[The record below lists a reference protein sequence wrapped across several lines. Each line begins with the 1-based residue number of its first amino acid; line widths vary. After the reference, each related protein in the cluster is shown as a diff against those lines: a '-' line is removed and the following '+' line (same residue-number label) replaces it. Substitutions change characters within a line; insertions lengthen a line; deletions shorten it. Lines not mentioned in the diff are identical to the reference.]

1 MPLTPSISVAI
12 PLAVLK
18 LKENPVKGPLAPTS
32 LRSLIVNPIINA
44 PGIVIPLFISLKD
57 EINKD
62 ENMDTINNDI
72 IKPIVLKII
81 NEIYPYF
88 FTGCLIFLT
97 MFIFII
103 LILLLNLK
111 IYYK

>member
-1 MPLTPSISVAI
+1 MSSD
-12 PLAVLK
+12 K
-18 LKENPVKGPLAPTS
+18 
-32 LRSLIVNPIINA
+32 IINK
-44 PGIVIPLFISLKD
+44 LLSSFKN

-62 ENMDTINNDI
+62 ENMDIINNDI
-72 IKPIVLKII
+72 IKPIVFKII

-103 LILLLNLK
+103 LILMLNLK
-111 IYYK
+111 IYYHN

>member
-1 MPLTPSISVAI
+1 MSSE
-12 PLAVLK
+12 K
-18 LKENPVKGPLAPTS
+18 
-32 LRSLIVNPIINA
+32 IINK
-44 PGIVIPLFISLKD
+44 LLYSFKN

-62 ENMDTINNDI
+62 ENMDIINNDI
-72 IKPIVLKII
+72 IKPIVFKII

-103 LILLLNLK
+103 LILQTGQTFFF
-111 IYYK
+111 

>member
-1 MPLTPSISVAI
+1 MSSE
-12 PLAVLK
+12 K
-18 LKENPVKGPLAPTS
+18 
-32 LRSLIVNPIINA
+32 IINK
-44 PGIVIPLFISLKD
+44 LFDSLKK
-57 EINKD
+57 EVNKD
-62 ENMDTINNDI
+62 ENMDIINNDI
-72 IKPIVLKII
+72 IKPIVFKII

-88 FTGCLIFLT
+88 FKECLIFLT